1 MSGVKGKS
9 GVYERTEYHKR
20 INAKGHT
27 KQLFCDIE
35 NCNEKHFG
43 KGLCEKHYKIQ
54 YRIDHKEYST
64 KYKEQHRKDNKKE
77 IKQYYLDNKE
87 SYARRHKQWCKDN
100 AEHKAEYSKQYYKT
114 PIGKAVAKA
123 GKYKRKVLTS
133 DLTKET
139 VQRVYEDNIKKY
151 GTLTCCLC
159 FKPVEFKDS
168 SLEHLTPITRGG
180 SNLYE
185 NLGIA
190 HLICNIRKQAMTLAE
205 WFIKQGEIK

>member
-1 MSGVKGKS
+1 MPV
-9 GVYERTEYHKR
+9 GVYERTKTHLEAMSKAR
-20 INAKGHT
+20 I
-27 KQLFCDIE
+27 KQLFCDIAE
-35 NCNEKHFG
+35 CEGEHHA
-43 KGLCEKHYKIQ
+43 KGLCQKHYKEQ
-54 YRIDHKEYST
+54 Y
-64 KYKEQHRKDNKKE
+64 RKDNKKE

-87 SYARRHKQWCKDN
+87 HQLRLHKQWCKDN
-100 AEHKAEYSKQYYKT
+100 AEHRTEYTKQYYKT

-139 VQRVYEDNIKKY
+139 VQQVYEDNIKKY
-151 GTLTCCLC
+151 GQLTCILC